1 LVITKKEKKMA
12 NPIGT
17 VAMLT
22 RSYASVYFEK
32 FDKMMKAGSFDN
44 VANHVFS

>member
-1 LVITKKEKKMA
+1 LVITTKEKKMA
-12 NPIGT
+12 NPIGA

-32 FDKMMKAGSFDN
+32 FDKMMKAGSIEN
-44 VANHVFS
+44 VLINF